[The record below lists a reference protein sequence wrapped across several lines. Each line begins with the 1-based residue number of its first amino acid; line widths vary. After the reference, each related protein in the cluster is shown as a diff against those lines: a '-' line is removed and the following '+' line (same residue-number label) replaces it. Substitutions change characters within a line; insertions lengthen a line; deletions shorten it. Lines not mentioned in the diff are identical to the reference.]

1 MLSDDPRPRSS
12 TRTKTKSEAFIP
24 TWRLGRKPDFRGA
37 KDGRWSWL
45 INICLY
51 LHICYWWDSCVFTWF
66 LSIYIY
72 YIILYYIILCY
83 IIFLFIFIF
92 IFVCHSISL
101 IMLLFSVSYFGQHDL
116 THPSNMETRIINHL
130 NHELRTP
137 DPLGDV
143 MLGWLDLLFG
153 DPRPKLDVC
162 STQPNLR
169 FFQISW
175 DMILL
180 GTN

>member
-1 MLSDDPRPRSS
+1 MVLVDKYMFIFTYMLLMGFVC
-12 TRTKTKSEAFIP
+12 TYMI
-24 TWRLGRKPDFRGA
+24 L
-37 KDGRWSWL
+37 
-45 INICLY
+45 
-51 LHICYWWDSCVFTWF
+51 
-66 LSIYIY
+66 IYIYIILY
-72 YIILYYIILCY
+72 YIILYYIILYY
-83 IIFLFIFIF
+83 IIFIFIF
-92 IFVCHSISL
+92 IFISIFVCHSISL
-101 IMLLFSVSYFGQHDL
+101 IMLLFSVSYFGQDDL

-175 DMILL
+175 DMIF
-180 GTN
+180 TWN